1 MSDADLAAVAETV
14 FETECDRIHDAVL
27 AALKPPNL
35 AGMPHGRLMLHH
47 HAVLAVLSQ
56 FIFDYLTM
64 IPDAQMRKDLH
75 TGVLTVITPDPRS
88 KELH

>member
-1 MSDADLAAVAETV
+1 MADASLAEAAQTA
-14 FETECDRIHDAVL
+14 FEVECDRLHDAVR
-27 AALKPPNL
+27 AALKPPDLESLPHDRL
-35 AGMPHGRLMLHH
+35 ALHH

-64 IPDAQMRKDLH
+64 IPDARMRKDLYA
-75 TGVLTVITPDPRS
+75 GVMTVITPDPRS